1 MQKKK
6 GKSMPK
12 GKGKGKPRAG
22 TKGAKSKTRKGDMDF
37 TTKRGDKVFH
47 RGGKD
52 IPMKRQP
59 FDY

>member
-1 MQKKK
+1 
-6 GKSMPK
+6 MPK

-22 TKGAKSKTRKGDMDF
+22 TKGAKSKTRKNDMDY
-37 TTKRGDKVFH
+37 TTKRGNKDFH

-52 IPMKRQP
+52 IPMKRVP